1 MRQSRRSSKLDSQP
15 HHEPGSEGGILGSP
29 EPEFLI
35 VGRITRPH
43 GIRGEVAMRNMTD
56 YPERLLEVETL
67 YVGPEHRPYR
77 VKRMRRHAD
86 GMLIAFEGVGD
97 RNLAAVLREQFVYI
111 HISDA
116 VPLEEGEYYLFQIEG
131 IRVVTEDGRQLGRLT
146 GLIETG
152 ANDVYIITSDEG
164 KEVLIPAIPEVIQD
178 VDVPGRVMTVKLLEG
193 LV

>member
-1 MRQSRRSSKLDSQP
+1 MRQSRRSSKLNSQP
-15 HHEPGSEGGILGSP
+15 NHEPGSEGGILGSP

-43 GIRGEVAMRNMTD
+43 GIRGEVAMRSMTD

-67 YVGPEHRPYR
+67 YVGPDRRPYR
-77 VKRMRRHAD
+77 VKQMRRHAD
-86 GMLIAFEGVGD
+86 GMLIAFEGIGD
-97 RNLAAVLREQFVYI
+97 RNLAAVLREQFVYV

-116 VPLEEGEYYLFQIEG
+116 VPLEEGEYYLFQIAG
-131 IRVVTEDGRQLGRLT
+131 IRVVTEEGRQLGRLT

-178 VDVPGRVMTVKLLEG
+178 VNIPGRVMTVKLLEG